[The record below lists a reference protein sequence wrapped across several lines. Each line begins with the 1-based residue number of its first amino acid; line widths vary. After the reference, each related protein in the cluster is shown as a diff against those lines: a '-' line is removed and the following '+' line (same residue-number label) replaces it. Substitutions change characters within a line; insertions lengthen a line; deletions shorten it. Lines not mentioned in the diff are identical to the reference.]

1 MQAVISWSWFAMVL
15 QQLETAAD
23 CNDNVREEVARLIY
37 LYLSKHDSF
46 FGISLSLLP
55 AAKLSSSLYT
65 QWVAY
70 NINYAYKYVK
80 SVRG

>member
-37 LYLSKHDSF
+37 FISLSKHEIFSAF
-46 FGISLSLLP
+46 HCSENKSLLP
-55 AAKLSSSLYT
+55 AEKLSSSLYT

-70 NINYAYKYVK
+70 KYVK
-80 SVRG
+80 SVCG